1 MEGVR
6 RWIGANPTSSPQ
18 KAYGKPVS
26 RVEVKK
32 AHPEPELEPN
42 STEAIAKQ
50 LLNPSVTEEEEAEY
64 QGYIDQCQELLDAP
78 KTIAERKD
86 FEVYQLAV
94 RTGSGEVLD
103 GREEIIDD
111 ALIAYVERGSTQ
123 YLDGVGRK
131 DALPI
136 SFNYDRWVTQRA

>member
-18 KAYGKPVS
+18 KHGKPTS

-32 AHPEPELEPN
+32 THPEPELEPN
-42 STEAIAKQ
+42 STEAVAKQ
-50 LLNPSVTEEEEAEY
+50 LLDPSVTEEEEAEY

-94 RTGSGEVLD
+94 RTGSGEVPD
-103 GREEIIDD
+103 GRDETIDD
-111 ALIAYVERGSTQ
+111 ALIAYVERGMTQ
-123 YLDGVGRK
+123 YLDGPRK
-131 DALPI
+131 DGVPTTA
-136 SFNYDRWVTQRA
+136 FNYDRWVTQRT